1 MRHVGRKSKAHS
13 RRIDEARAEFNSTS
27 TRRIG
32 ALAESRDQDLVSI
45 EARRQ
50 RRAGE
55 SRQLV
60 EPRR

>member
-1 MRHVGRKSKAHS
+1 LAESPRH
-13 RRIDEARAEFNSTS
+13 IDEARAEFNSTS
-27 TRRIG
+27 TRRIA
-32 ALAESRDQDLVSI
+32 ALAEIGNQDLVSI
-45 EARRQ
+45 EACRQ